1 MRTKQILYIFILKYT
16 VKNLKVAPDAG
27 LPVELKLNVK
37 VTPVK
42 E

>member
-37 VTPVK
+37 VTPVI